1 MGIQGL
7 LEECTGG
14 LGTSLEMGRRSC
26 CSPWPAQHQGACS
39 HLSGAWPHL
48 QRVSPT
54 CTWGFTAHPA
64 LITLAH
70 LCKSQQC
77 SQRLSPWPHT
87 YLCHNSLIKSYLKP
101 NAKRHHAQCW
111 LKYLPSFIAFRKDR
125 SRLFQSCSALF
136 AEGEQCK
143 CLALQ
148 KTADLL
154 DEQLKP

>member
-1 MGIQGL
+1 ML
-7 LEECTGG
+7 KHPENK
-14 LGTSLEMGRRSC
+14 S
-26 CSPWPAQHQGACS
+26 AA
-39 HLSGAWPHL
+39 
-48 QRVSPT
+48 T
-54 CTWGFTAHPA
+54 CAIKVIIH
-64 LITLAH
+64 
-70 LCKSQQC
+70 
-77 SQRLSPWPHT
+77 
-87 YLCHNSLIKSYLKP
+87 HNSLIKSYLKP

-125 SRLFQSCSALF
+125 SCLFQSCSALF